1 MASISASSPA
11 SGGLFQSKLA
21 RYYGY
26 FTIGFL
32 IFTILLVTFEL
43 NFGISQQVI
52 AWLFLILTFG
62 LYGIIGIA
70 TRTKVLDEYYV
81 AGRSV
86 PAIFN
91 GMATGAD
98 WMSAA
103 SFLSMAGQVYGLG
116 YDGLA
121 YIMGWTGGYVLLAL
135 LFAPYIRKFG
145 QYTIPDFVGARYGS
159 NLARTVAAIM
169 AIITSFTYVTAQVVG
184 VGLVMSR
191 IITVPCALAQ
201 GVQSIIAAVF
211 FFMKVAPV
219 TCADPAAFINF
230 PFESGVVLGLAGV
243 LFCSF
248 LGGMK
253 AVTWTQVA
261 QYIILIV
268 AYIIPVTFLSIRLTN
283 NPIPQ
288 LAYGQA
294 IQNVARLEAE
304 QKIAKQYVPPY
315 NEPMSNAGAVA
326 ALDAFNKYFGTNLA
340 VPAAQAIPDT
350 KKPELGDHRGRPW
363 EFLALTLCL
372 MAGTAGL
379 PHILV
384 RFYTVPSIKESR
396 RSVFWALFFIFL
408 LYFTAPAYAAFGRWN
423 ILQNIVGSKVG
434 VNEAGAVT
442 LSDKVSGEAFKWFSP
457 YARTGL
463 LTIRDLNTLTGVD
476 PKKLPAW
483 AAGMVTAGTL
493 VHTDANADGK
503 VQVAELS
510 GTAATPAATDGVLQ
524 FGELDINNDLIV
536 LGTPEFAG
544 LPYTIAALVAAGGLA
559 AALSTADG
567 LLVVIASAVAHDVF
581 FKMINPTAKA
591 ATRMRLGKTMILVA
605 AYISAAMAVPRL
617 AFIAQMVAWAF
628 SFAASTFFPI
638 VLLGIFWK
646 RANKWGAIAGMIGGF
661 LVTLLYMAN
670 NYTNPAFNI
679 AGISHLSSGVFGMI
693 VNFVLT
699 IVVSKLTAEPSA
711 EIQNM
716 VERLRNPI
724 GEMEE
729 TTEAGLAT
737 H

>member
-1 MASISASSPA
+1 MATATVSAGERDMGVFA
-11 SGGLFQSKLA
+11 SKLS

-32 IFTILLVTFEL
+32 VFTVLLVVLEVNL
-43 NFGISQQVI
+43 GLPQQLI
-52 AWLFLILTFG
+52 AWLFLLLTFG
-62 LYGIIGIA
+62 LYAIIGFA

-145 QYTIPDFVGARYGS
+145 QYTIPDFVGARYGGS
-159 NLARTVAAIM
+159 FARTVAAIM
-169 AIITSFTYVTAQVVG
+169 AIIVSFTYVTAQVVG

-191 IITVPCALAQ
+191 IISVPCALAQ
-201 GVQSIIAAVF
+201 VIQSIIGVLF
-211 FFMKVAPV
+211 FFMKVSPV
-219 TCADPAAFINF
+219 SCVDPSALVNF
-230 PFESGVVLGLAGV
+230 PFESGVVLGLMGV

-248 LGGMK
+248 MGGMK

-261 QYIILIV
+261 QYVILIV
-268 AYIIPVTFLSIRLTN
+268 AYLIPVTFLSLRLLGS
-283 NPIPQ
+283 PVPQ
-288 LAYGQA
+288 VSYGQA
-294 IQNVARLEAE
+294 LTNITRLEAE
-304 QKIAKQYVPPY
+304 QKIAKQYVPPF
-315 NEPMSNAGAVA
+315 NEPLSNAGGVA
-326 ALDAFNKYFGTNLA
+326 ALRAFNDYFGTSLT
-340 VPAAQAIPDT
+340 VPTAKVVNDWQKT
-350 KKPELGDHRGRPW
+350 PW
-363 EFLALTLCL
+363 EMLALMFCL

-384 RFYTVPSIKESR
+384 RFYTVPSVKESR
-396 RSVFWALFFIFL
+396 RSVFWSLFFIFL

-423 ILQNIVGSKVG
+423 VLDNVVGSKISLSETG
-434 VNEAGAVT
+434 VIS
-442 LSDKVSGEAFKWFSP
+442 LSDKVTGEPYRWYAP
-457 YARTGL
+457 YAKTGL
-463 LTIRDLNTLTGVD
+463 LTIRDLSVLEGVD
-476 PKKLPAW
+476 AKKLPAW
-483 AAGMVTAGTL
+483 ANTL
-493 VHTDANADGK
+493 VTGGNLAHADGNADGK
-503 VQVAELS
+503 VQVSELS
-510 GTAATPAATDGVLQ
+510 GKSVTPTSTDGVLQ

-567 LLVVIASAVAHDVF
+567 LLIVIASAVAHDVF
-581 FKMINPTAKA
+581 FKIINPKA
-591 ATRMRLGKTMILVA
+591 RASTRMALGKAMVLIA
-605 AYISAAMAVPRL
+605 AYLSAVLAVPRL

-638 VLLGIFWK
+638 ILLGIFWK
-646 RANKWGAIAGMIGGF
+646 RANKAGAIAGMITGF
-661 LVTLLYMAN
+661 LVTLFYMAN
-670 NYTNPAFNI
+670 NYTDPSFNI
-679 AGISHLSSGVFGMI
+679 LGISHLSSGVFGAI
-693 VNFVLT
+693 VNFVVT
-699 IVVSKLTAEPSA
+699 IIVSKLTAPPPI
-711 EIQNM
+711 EIQNL
-716 VERLRNPI
+716 VEQLRNPV
-724 GEMEE
+724 GELMESG
-729 TTEAGLAT
+729 EAGLKA